1 MYVPS
6 HTITITDKGSIC
18 ELGEEDS
25 RQFQEVDS
33 IEIQLDNI
41 NYSKHS
47 SPFCIAS

>member
-41 NYSKHS
+41 N
-47 SPFCIAS
+47 

>member
-6 HTITITDKGSIC
+6 HTITITEGSIC

-25 RQFQEVDS
+25 RQFQEVNS